1 MQSSVPNREAEVIL
15 INYSEDQVK
24 VLYNS
29 NSSPFLLPKI
39 GVRPPFFYNP
49 RYEQYYPI
57 I

>member
-1 MQSSVPNREAEVIL
+1 MHDSVPNGQVELLL
-15 INYSEDQVK
+15 INHSEQQVK

-29 NSSPFLLPKI
+29 NSKPFLLPQI
-39 GVRPPFFYNP
+39 GLRPPYFYNP

>member
-1 MQSSVPNREAEVIL
+1 MHNLAFNRQIEILL
-15 INYSEDQVK
+15 INHSKEQVK

-39 GVRPPFFYNP
+39 GIRPPFFYNP

>member
-1 MQSSVPNREAEVIL
+1 MQSSVPNREAEVLL

-39 GVRPPFFYNP
+39 GIRPPFFYNP

>member
-1 MQSSVPNREAEVIL
+1 MQSSVPNREVEVLL

-39 GVRPPFFYNP
+39 GIRPPFFYNP

>member
-1 MQSSVPNREAEVIL
+1 VHDSVPNRQVEILL
-15 INYSEDQVK
+15 INHSEEKVK

-29 NSSPFLLPKI
+29 NANPFLLPKI
-39 GVRPPFFYNP
+39 GLRPPYFYNP